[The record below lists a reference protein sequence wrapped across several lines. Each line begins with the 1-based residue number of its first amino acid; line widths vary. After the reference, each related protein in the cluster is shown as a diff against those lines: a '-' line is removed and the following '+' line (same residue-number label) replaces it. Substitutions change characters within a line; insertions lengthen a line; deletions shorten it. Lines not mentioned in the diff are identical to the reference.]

1 MRLKLL
7 TIENLKLEYGGLT
20 AIENV
25 NLTVSENEYICVVGS
40 NGSGKS
46 TLMKGILGLHKPSAG
61 SIVRH
66 IEDRRI
72 AYLPQTSLA
81 ERDFPAT
88 VREVVSTGR
97 QWTGNALSRY
107 SKEDK
112 EAIDEALEMLGM
124 TDLQNRRI
132 GRLSGG
138 QQQRAYLARALCR
151 KPKLLLLDE
160 PCSGLD
166 PQITAQF
173 YELLEALC
181 EKQKITIMMNSH
193 DLNEV
198 ARCANRVLVINR
210 TVEFDGSKCKWL
222 EKYDPGC
229 TLHTANCDESGV
241 CGCIREGKK

>member
-1 MRLKLL
+1 MRLRLL

-25 NLTVSENEYICVVGS
+25 NITVNENEYICVVGS

-46 TLMKGILGLHKPSAG
+46 TLMRGILGLHKLSEG
-61 SIVRH
+61 SISRY
-66 IEDRRI
+66 IEEKEI

-97 QWTGNALSRY
+97 QWRGHAFSRY
-107 SKEDK
+107 SKEDI
-112 EAIDEALEMLGM
+112 EAIDEAMELLDIA
-124 TDLQNRRI
+124 DLQNRRI

-151 KPKLLLLDE
+151 KPRLLLLDE

-166 PQITAQF
+166 PQITAHF
-173 YELLEALC
+173 YELLGELC
-181 EKQKITIMMNSH
+181 EKKNITIMMNSH

-198 ARCANRVLVINR
+198 ARCANRVVVINR
-210 TVEFDGSKCKWL
+210 TVEFDGSKNEWL
-222 EKYDPGC
+222 RKYDPGC
-229 TLHTANCDESGV
+229 TLHTANCDECGV
-241 CGCIREGKK
+241 CDCVREGKK

>member
-7 TIENLKLEYGGLT
+7 TIENVKLEYGGVT
-20 AIENV
+20 AVENA
-25 NLTVSENEYICVVGS
+25 NLTVNDNEYICVVGS

-46 TLMKGILGLHKPSAG
+46 TLMKGILGLHKPSEGA
-61 SIVRH
+61 ITRH
-66 IEDRRI
+66 IEDREI

-97 QWTGNALSRY
+97 QYTGNAFFRY

-112 EAIDEALEMLGM
+112 EAIDEAIELLEIGNI
-124 TDLQNRRI
+124 QHRRI

-138 QQQRAYLARALCR
+138 QQQRVYLARALCR
-151 KPKLLLLDE
+151 KPRLLLLDE

-166 PQITAQF
+166 PTITAHF
-173 YELLEALC
+173 YKLLGELC
-181 EKQKITIMMNSH
+181 EKQGITIMMNSH

-198 ARCANRVLVINR
+198 AKCANRVVVINH
-210 TVEFDGSKCKWL
+210 TVEFDGSKDEWL
-222 EKYDPGC
+222 RKYDPGC
-229 TLHTANCDESGV
+229 TLHTANCDECGV
-241 CGCIREGKK
+241 CDCVREGKK

>member
-1 MRLKLL
+1 MKLL

-20 AIENV
+20 AVENV
-25 NLTVSENEYICVVGS
+25 NLTISEDEYICVVGS

-46 TLMKGILGLHKPSAG
+46 TLMKGILGLHKPSEG
-61 SIVRH
+61 TITRH
-66 IEDRRI
+66 IKENEI

-97 QWTGNALSRY
+97 QWQGHSLWKYTQ
-107 SKEDK
+107 EDK
-112 EAIDEALEMLGM
+112 DAIDEALDLLGI

-151 KPKLLLLDE
+151 KPRLLLLDE

-166 PQITAQF
+166 PNITAHF
-173 YELLEALC
+173 YSLLAQLC
-181 EKQKITIMMNSH
+181 ENQKITIVMNSH
-193 DLNEV
+193 DLDEV
-198 ARCANRVLVINR
+198 ARCANRVVVINH
-210 TVEFDGSKCKWL
+210 TVEFDGSKEAWL

-229 TLHTANCDESGV
+229 TLHSANCDESGV
-241 CGCIREGKK
+241 CDCVREEKI

>member
-1 MRLKLL
+1 MRLLS
-7 TIENLKLEYGGLT
+7 IENLKLEYGGLT

-25 NLTVSENEYICVVGS
+25 NLDIYEDEYICVVGS

-46 TLMKGILGLHKPSAG
+46 TLMKGILGLHKPSCG
-61 SIVRH
+61 DIHSYIPER
-66 IEDRRI
+66 EI

-97 QWTGNALSRY
+97 QWKGNGYFKY
-107 SKEDK
+107 SKEDV
-112 EAIDEALEMLGM
+112 EAIDEAMELLNITE
-124 TDLQNRRI
+124 LQNRRI

-151 KPKLLLLDE
+151 KPRLLLLDE

-173 YELLEALC
+173 YELLGKLC
-181 EKQKITIMMNSH
+181 REQKITIVMNSH

-198 ARCANRVLVINR
+198 AKCANRVIVINR
-210 TVEFDGSKCKWL
+210 TVEFDGTKGEWL
-222 EKYDPGC
+222 KKYDPGC
-229 TLHTANCDESGV
+229 TLHNANCDKAGV
-241 CGCIREGKK
+241 CGCVREGRK